1 MARIAVDID
10 PVAIIRNLFTQK
22 VPDPAHVVVLA
33 ELGGA
38 ESIVCYLRED
48 LKSVNERDV
57 RIIRELTTSHFNV
70 RTAIEGDN
78 VRKLLKIKPDMV
90 TFVMAG
96 NANTLLPRPLI
107 LEEYVESLS
116 TYIADFRANN
126 IASSV
131 LIEPEI
137 NQVKLAAKLELDYI
151 ELTAEKYL
159 LAEDMDT
166 QLAELENLNSIVLAA
181 NRLGLGV
188 NISGNLNQESL
199 SDLSKIAYLD
209 DLIVNTSL
217 LVKAL
222 SIGVE
227 QAVRDFISVMHLNP

>member
-10 PVAIIRNLFTQK
+10 PVAIIRNLFGQK

-38 ESIVCYLRED
+38 ESIICYLRED

-57 RIIRELTTSHFNV
+57 RIIRELVTSHLNV
-70 RTAIEGDN
+70 RTAIDGEN

-96 NANTLLPRPLI
+96 SPNAFLPKSLI
-107 LEEYVESLS
+107 LEEHVDSLS

-131 LIEPEI
+131 LIEPEM

-151 ELTAEKYL
+151 ELCAENYII
-159 LAEDMDT
+159 AEDMDT

-188 NISGNLNQESL
+188 NASGNLSQENL
-199 SDLSKIAYLD
+199 SDLSKISHLD
-209 DLIVNTSL
+209 DLVVNTTL

-227 QAVRDFISVMHLNP
+227 QAVRDFISVMHAG

>member
-1 MARIAVDID
+1 MARIAIDID
-10 PVAIIRNLFTQK
+10 PVAIIRNLFGQK
-22 VPDPAHVVVLA
+22 IPDPAHVVVLA

-38 ESIVCYLRED
+38 ESIICYLRED

-57 RIIRELTTSHFNV
+57 RILRELATSHLNV
-70 RTAIEGDN
+70 RTAIAGEN

-90 TFVMAG
+90 TFVSTGAAG
-96 NANTLLPRPLI
+96 TLSPRPLV
-107 LEEYVESLS
+107 LEEFVDTIS
-116 TYIADFRANN
+116 TYVADFRANN

-131 LIEPEI
+131 LVEPEL

-151 ELTAEKYL
+151 ELFAEKYI

-166 QLAELENLNSIVLAA
+166 QLSELENLNSIVLAA

-188 NISGNLNQESL
+188 NISGNFNQDNL
-199 SDLSKIAYLD
+199 KDLSKITYVD
-209 DLIVNTSL
+209 DLIVNNAL

-222 SIGVE
+222 SIGYE
-227 QAVRDFISVMHLNP
+227 QAVRDFISVMH

>member
-10 PVAIIRNLFTQK
+10 PVAIIRNLFSQK
-22 VPDPAHVVVLA
+22 TPDPAHVIVLA

-38 ESIVCYLRED
+38 ESIICYLRED

-57 RIIRELTTSHFNV
+57 RIIRELATSHINV
-70 RTAIEGDN
+70 RTAIDGEN

-90 TFVMAG
+90 TFVATG
-96 NANTLLPRPLI
+96 SANTLTPRPLI
-107 LEEYVESLS
+107 LEEHVDAIGTYV
-116 TYIADFRANN
+116 ADFRASN
-126 IASSV
+126 IATSA

-137 NQVKLAAKLELDYI
+137 NQVKLAAKLELDYL
-151 ELTAEKYL
+151 ELFAEKYI

-166 QLAELENLNSIVLAA
+166 QLAELENLSSIVLAA

-188 NISGNLNQESL
+188 NISGNFNQDNL
-199 SDLSKIAYLD
+199 KDLSKIAYLD
-209 DLIVNTSL
+209 DIIVSNSI

-222 SIGVE
+222 SIGFE
-227 QAVRDFISVMHLNP
+227 QAVRDFISVMH